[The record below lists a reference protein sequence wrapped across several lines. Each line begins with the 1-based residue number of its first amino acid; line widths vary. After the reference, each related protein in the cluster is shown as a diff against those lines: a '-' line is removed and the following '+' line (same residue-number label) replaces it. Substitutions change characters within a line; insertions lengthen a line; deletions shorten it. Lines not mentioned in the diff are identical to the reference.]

1 MRRRWIWVGQA
12 VLALLVAGFV
22 GRALVRHWDEFSALE
37 LSLDFHAGSIALAAL
52 TVWLTYALLIEAW
65 RRVVLGWGEVLP
77 YRPAV
82 RIWCLS
88 NLGRYLPGKVWGVA
102 GLAVLAQ
109 RAGVSGWAAAGSALA
124 MQALAVG
131 TGASVVA
138 VFAPGAVSPLQLV
151 IAGVLALGAVGALTS
166 RSLGERVT
174 RLVRPDAEF
183 RELSP
188 GTALAAAVITLA
200 GWVAYGVAFWLLARG
215 LLGAGALSLW
225 AAIGVFTAGYIVGFL
240 ALFAPGGVG
249 VRELMFVAMLTP
261 LMGSGDAVAL
271 SVASRLLLSVTESG
285 AALAALALGGRPKE
299 EGVDGQAV

>member
-1 MRRRWIWVGQA
+1 MRRPWIWVGQV

-22 GRALVRHWDEFSALE
+22 VRALARYWDEFRALE
-37 LSLDFHAGSIALAAL
+37 ISLDLHAGPIVLAAL
-52 TVWLTYALLIEAW
+52 SVWLSYALLIEAW
-65 RRVVLGWGEVLP
+65 RRVILGWGEPLA

-138 VFAPGAVSPLQLV
+138 VFAPGFVSPLQLV
-151 IAGVLALGAVGALTS
+151 TAAVLALGAVGALMS
-166 RSLGERVT
+166 RSLGERAA
-174 RLVRPDAEF
+174 RLLRPAAQL
-183 RELSP
+183 RALAP
-188 GTALAAAVITLA
+188 GTALVVGAITLL
-200 GWVAYGVAFWLLARG
+200 GWLAYGVAFWLLARG
-215 LLGAGALSLW
+215 LLGEGALSLP
-225 AAIGVFTAGYIVGFL
+225 AAIGVFAAGYIVGLL

-249 VRELMFVAMLTP
+249 VRELVFVAMLTP
-261 LMGSGDAVAL
+261 LMGSGAAVAL
-271 SVASRLLLSVTESG
+271 SVASRLLLTLTESG
-285 AALAALALGGRPKE
+285 AAFMALALGAPSKE